1 MQFRS
6 ASFQYAIVKLLFR
19 ASCPSSLPAPREGAA
34 AAGAAGPGGPSG
46 GTRRLRPTPIGPR
59 RVPAEPP
66 RRPLGRLTGL
76 TDEASSGGREGA
88 FSPLCSWGT
97 AALGGHRGSPVP
109 GVPPLP
115 SSAAGISV
123 RHPRLPP
130 ERGWMP
136 RPGTRPVSQ
145 NTGTETPSCP
155 IPARREP
162 PLPVPILPVPA
173 LAIPACSCPA
183 LSFPAFA
190 LHNSALPILALPC
203 PVLLVPAL
211 SLLCLSLSC
220 LLLPCLSLPVPAPS
234 ATISSPACK
243 GPIQFPASALVPGG
257 LGTAVG
263 GFGGRV
269 GAVWDG

>member
-1 MQFRS
+1 MLSRPFVAGGQ
-6 ASFQYAIVKLLFR
+6 QPWGGTGGLLSPGSPLSPPVLR
-19 ASCPSSLPAPREGAA
+19 ASLSVIRGCLRREAGCPGPGHGPSPKIQGQRHHLVPSQLAGSHPCLFPSCLSLPW
-34 AAGAAGPGGPSG
+34 
-46 GTRRLRPTPIGPR
+46 L
-59 RVPAEPP
+59 
-66 RRPLGRLTGL
+66 
-76 TDEASSGGREGA
+76 
-88 FSPLCSWGT
+88 F
-97 AALGGHRGSPVP
+97 
-109 GVPPLP
+109 
-115 SSAAGISV
+115 
-123 RHPRLPP
+123 
-130 ERGWMP
+130 
-136 RPGTRPVSQ
+136 
-145 NTGTETPSCP
+145 
-155 IPARREP
+155 
-162 PLPVPILPVPA
+162 LPV
-173 LAIPACSCPA
+173 PACSCPA

-243 GPIQFPASALVPGG
+243 GPIQFPASALVPRG